1 MKLIKNQ
8 GFPRTENPDSVIL
21 LLEVS
26 VEKTLKA
33 AAVTR
38 FVMKTT
44 QKPLYIAILFENT
57 HLTPTVSC
65 VIL

>member
-33 AAVTR
+33 AAVASLVASHFMYGIVDMAKPAFAEKLRTTR
-38 FVMKTT
+38 V
-44 QKPLYIAILFENT
+44 
-57 HLTPTVSC
+57 
-65 VIL
+65 